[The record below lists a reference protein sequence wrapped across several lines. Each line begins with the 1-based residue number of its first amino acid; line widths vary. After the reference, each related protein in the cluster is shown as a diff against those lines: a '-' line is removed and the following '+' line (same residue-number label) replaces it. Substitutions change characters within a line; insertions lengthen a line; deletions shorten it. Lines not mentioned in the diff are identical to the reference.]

1 MLYGILRFELKKQ
14 RRALSDLVL
23 TCSVQERF
31 GESNKPRSF
40 IEDTRSI
47 TRLLR
52 YYSCG
57 VLQISFVLIW
67 MDYKTIFDR
76 LLINVINIIVKV
88 DRR

>member
-1 MLYGILRFELKKQ
+1 MLRFELKKQ
-14 RRALSDLVL
+14 RRALSHLVL

-31 GESNKPRSF
+31 GVSNRTRSF
-40 IEDTRSI
+40 IEGTRSI

-76 LLINVINIIVKV
+76 LLINIINIILKI

>member
-1 MLYGILRFELKKQ
+1 MLRFELKKQ
-14 RRALSDLVL
+14 RRYLSDLVL

-31 GESNKPRSF
+31 GVSNKPRSF
-40 IEDTRSI
+40 IEGTRSM

-52 YYSCG
+52 KNSCG
-57 VLQISFVLIW
+57 VLHISFVLIW

-76 LLINVINIIVKV
+76 PFINVINIILKI